1 VSAGSAGRYV
11 SLKKIADGG
20 MAEIFLAHQS
30 GAQGFAR
37 SVIVK
42 RIRPGLSA
50 DPQFRDMLIDEAH
63 IAMRLSHRNVVPVLD
78 LGQSRGRYFLVMELV
93 DGWDL
98 ATIVKRL
105 TNLGAAF
112 PLGLGLYV
120 VAEICRGLA
129 YAHAHTGRNGKVL
142 GIIHRDVSPHN
153 VLLSEQGNVKLTDFG
168 VAKALGK
175 RDQTRTGIIK
185 GKLDFMSPEQASGQ
199 TLAPSSDIFAAGT
212 ILYLLASGRRPFEG
226 DSDLDILLKVQR
238 AEFLPLAKAA
248 PGLSRDVTR
257 IVNRAMQPDPADRYQ
272 SGEAMMM
279 DIEKVLRRDFGSPG
293 QSELKRW
300 LAELASADGAPTTSG
315 LPALPVDEPLGPIG
329 DGGTETLELED
340 SAIVSCS
347 TDPRLNDKVLRT
359 TAERPTRSRPE
370 LRVLVL
376 LLLLASSTFVAMKL
390 PASDS
395 VAATVDS
402 VAATVDSVAAT
413 VDSARVLLREANLA
427 AFDPPPG
434 TGPPAV
440 SDPTAPSPSPPAA
453 RRRSEAFD
461 RVTIN
466 VVTRPTGAGVMGR
479 HGPIGRTPL
488 RYTTR
493 VGNTEVLRFAK
504 TGYAPTTRRI
514 TASAR
519 TRTVVVDLR
528 RQRRS
533 R

>member
-1 VSAGSAGRYV
+1 VSARSASRYV

-78 LGQSRGRYFLVMELV
+78 LGQSRGRYFLVMDLV

-98 ATIVKRL
+98 STVLRRVA
-105 TNLGAAF
+105 NLGETF
-112 PLGLGLYV
+112 PLALGLYV

-129 YAHAHTGRNGKVL
+129 YAHAHTGRDGKVL

-185 GKLDFMSPEQASGQ
+185 GKLDFMSPEQASGLP
-199 TLAPSSDIFAAGT
+199 LAPSSDIFAVGT
-212 ILYLLASGRRPFEG
+212 ILYLLASGRRPFAG
-226 DSDLDILLKVQR
+226 DSDLDVLNNVQR
-238 AEFLPLAKAA
+238 AEFTPLVKAA
-248 PGLSRDVTR
+248 PRLSRGVVR
-257 IVNRAMQPDPADRYQ
+257 IVNRAMRSNPADRYQ
-272 SGEAMMM
+272 SAEAMMM
-279 DIEKVLRRDFGSPG
+279 DIEKVLRRDLGSPG

-300 LAELASADGAPTTSG
+300 LADLATRDGAPPASG

-329 DGGTETLELED
+329 HDGTETLELDD

-347 TDPRLNDKVLRT
+347 TDPLQQAPGRLAPLAV
-359 TAERPTRSRPE
+359 ARPTPPPVPRLPSRQA
-370 LRVLVL
+370 LRRLPRPGL
-376 LLLLASSTFVAMKL
+376 RALLLLAVLGGVGSAAFQLTS
-390 PASDS
+390 PDS
-395 VAATVDS
+395 VAATVDG
-402 VAATVDSVAAT
+402 
-413 VDSARVLLREANLA
+413 ARTLLREANVVAFTATAEPSPA
-427 AFDPPPG
+427 ASQTPPAPPPPPPRPRIPQRHTARVAHTDPVHATKAG
-434 TGPPAV
+434 RAPAV
-440 SDPTAPSPSPPAA
+440 RRLPTSRATRAA
-453 RRRSEAFD
+453 VA
-461 RVTIN
+461 
-466 VVTRPTGAGVMGR
+466 
-479 HGPIGRTPL
+479 
-488 RYTTR
+488 
-493 VGNTEVLRFAK
+493 
-504 TGYAPTTRRI
+504 
-514 TASAR
+514 
-519 TRTVVVDLR
+519 DLR
-528 RQRRS
+528 RHPRR